1 MAPNP
6 SLSPVPINI
15 AATLSAA
22 ISIKLDQENYLL
34 WKAQALPALHGND
47 LFGFVDGSNA
57 APPKRIPAAVG
68 SSNQVDNPEYAAW
81 HKQDQ
86 QVLSG
91 LLTSLTPAVL
101 GHVQLLKTSAQVWEA
116 LDRTFASRSKAR
128 IVQLRT
134 ALVKPKKRD
143 TSMSAYYQHT
153 KKIADT
159 MAMIGNPL
167 SDDEVV
173 SYILAGLGEDHENF
187 TTSMSVIA
195 ANEDFT
201 LGDLYGHL
209 TAYEART
216 GGRYSGGHHDA
227 PFQHSANNT
236 SRGGGCGGFQPYQRG
251 GGGRSRGDGGRGNG
265 GGRYG
270 GYNGGGYG
278 GGGYYGG
285 GHGGGRGD
293 RDGNAQ
299 SGGRGRGT
307 GGKSICGVYGHDA
320 LRCYSRFN
328 HAIQP
333 ETSNRA
339 AHFSNTSDNYT
350 ADANWYM
357 DSGATDH
364 MTNDMERLH
373 THEAYKGNEQ
383 IQVANGPHHKGN
395 PAPR

>member
-1 MAPNP
+1 MAPNSSP
-6 SLSPVPINI
+6 SPVPINI
-15 AATLSAA
+15 VATLSAA

-159 MAMIGNPL
+159 MATIGNPL

-216 GGRYSGGHHDA
+216 GGRSSGGHHDA

-236 SRGGGCGGFQPYQRG
+236 SRGGGRGGFQPYQRG
-251 GGGRSRGDGGRGNG
+251 GGGRSRGDGGRGND

-293 RDGNAQ
+293 GSGRDGNAQ
-299 SGGRGRGT
+299 GGGSGR
-307 GGKSICGVYGHDA
+307 GGKSTCQICGVYSHDA
-320 LRCYSRFN
+320 LRC
-328 HAIQP
+328 
-333 ETSNRA
+333 
-339 AHFSNTSDNYT
+339 
-350 ADANWYM
+350 
-357 DSGATDH
+357 
-364 MTNDMERLH
+364 
-373 THEAYKGNEQ
+373 
-383 IQVANGPHHKGN
+383 
-395 PAPR
+395 